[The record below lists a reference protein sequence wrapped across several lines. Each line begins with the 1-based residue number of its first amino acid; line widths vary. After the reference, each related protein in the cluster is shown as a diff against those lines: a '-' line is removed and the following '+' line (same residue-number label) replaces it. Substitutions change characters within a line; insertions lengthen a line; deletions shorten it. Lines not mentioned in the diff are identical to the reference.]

1 MKKIV
6 TVEDELKNILKLNN
20 IYLYGA
26 GSAAEHVIEFAR
38 KNQFKINGIW
48 VTKST
53 ENKQYILGVQIREFK
68 QEMVGKND
76 IILVCTT
83 EKYHNEIAGELSSV
97 KHNCIYYLSNNLFEY
112 LKNSSVIEK
121 PKIKNYIDQA
131 MQNITYGYQR
141 FIPRPCY
148 ELLIINILDHCNLR
162 CKGCDHFACIA
173 DPYFVPYETIK
184 RDVERISK
192 IFHGDYIMQF
202 GVMGG
207 EPLLHP
213 DLLEILKVIRSQF
226 ENARISVYT
235 NGILLM
241 KQKKEFWRVL
251 RENNIGIM
259 QTHYPIHLDFK
270 GIAERAK
277 NENVI
282 YDYYQF
288 TGEKKLFKKVVNLK
302 GTGDP
307 VESFAKCHI
316 SNYGNF
322 LMEGKLYGCPFS
334 CQSNRIFN
342 KKFNQNL
349 RMTEMD
355 YLDIYKEN
363 DMQKFFSFSAKPKFY
378 CRYCDGLRENI
389 LWERSKGQ
397 IEEWAEEVRIKE

>member
-1 MKKIV
+1 MKKIIA
-6 TVEDELKNILKLNN
+6 TEDELRNILHFNN

-26 GSAAEHVIEFAR
+26 GNAAGYIIEFAQ

-48 VTKST
+48 VSKST
-53 ENKQYILGVQIREFK
+53 EDRQNMCGVQVQEFNL
-68 QEMVGKND
+68 EMVGKDD
-76 IILVCTT
+76 IILVSTT
-83 EKYHNEIAGELSSV
+83 EKYHDEIAEKLNSV
-97 KHNCIYYLSNNLFEY
+97 KKNSIYYISDILYKSLE
-112 LKNSSVIEK
+112 NSSIIQE
-121 PKIKNYIDQA
+121 PKIKNYIDEA
-131 MQNITYGYQR
+131 MKNITYGYQR

-213 DLLEILKVIRSQF
+213 DLLEILKVIRSEF
-226 ENARISVYT
+226 EKARISVYT
-235 NGILLM
+235 NGILLL
-241 KQKKEFWRVL
+241 KQKDEFWSVL

-259 QTHYPIHLDFK
+259 QTYYPIHLDFE
-270 GIAERAK
+270 GIADRAEK
-277 NENVI
+277 ENVI

-334 CQSNRIFN
+334 CQSSRIFN
-342 KKFNQNL
+342 KKFNQKL

-355 YLDIYKEN
+355 YLDIYKED
-363 DMQKFFSFSAKPKFY
+363 DMQNFFAFSARPKFY
-378 CRYCDGLRENI
+378 CRYCDGLRGGI
-389 LWERSKGQ
+389 QWERSKGQ

>member
-1 MKKIV
+1 MKKKIAAD
-6 TVEDELKNILKLNN
+6 DELRNILRLNN

-26 GSAAEHVIEFAR
+26 GSVAGYVIEFAR
-38 KNQFKINGIW
+38 KNQFKINAIW
-48 VTKST
+48 VTKAT
-53 ENKQYILGVQIREFK
+53 KNQQNLFGVQIQEFNR
-68 QEMVGKND
+68 EMVGKND

-83 EKYHNEIAGELSSV
+83 EKYHDEIEEKLNSV
-97 KHNCIYYLSNNLFEY
+97 KSNCVYYISDNLYKSLE
-112 LKNSSVIEK
+112 NASSIQE
-121 PKIKNYIDQA
+121 PKIKNYIDEA
-131 MQNITYGYQR
+131 MQKITYGYQR

-184 RDVERISK
+184 RDIERISE
-192 IFHGDYIMQF
+192 IFHGDFIMQF

-213 DLLEILKVIRSQF
+213 NLLEILKVIRNQF

-241 KQKKEFWRVL
+241 KQKKEFWNVL

-259 QTHYPIHLDFK
+259 QTRYPIHLDFE
-270 GIAERAK
+270 GIVDRAK
-277 NENVI
+277 KENVI

-349 RMTEMD
+349 RMTTTD
-355 YLDIYKEN
+355 YIDIYKED
-363 DMQKFFSFSAKPKFY
+363 DMQKFFSFSATPKFY
-378 CRYCDGLRENI
+378 CRYCDGLRGGV